1 MTEPE
6 DDTEGEEGATTT
18 VTSGSTASVTPHTQ
32 TNASEKL
39 DALDRYERMIDVQ
52 IQTLNDIDN
61 KAEYL
66 TRYLAILI
74 ALLFTGASFV
84 LDIGVADGFVSELP
98 LFATLVLG
106 LLALTVSVVFSII
119 TYLSSVF
126 QYGPRREFAE
136 DIADHDIGKKLYA
149 EIMLRTYSD
158 AIYQNKRVVRQN
170 SARFKYALTGLLN
183 GVLFL
188 GAAALVLFAPGGL
201 AWIVLVIVIVIAAG
215 LSWYILTDQ
224 YLTLEREQLANEQD

>member
-1 MTEPE
+1 
-6 DDTEGEEGATTT
+6 
-18 VTSGSTASVTPHTQ
+18 
-32 TNASEKL
+32 
-39 DALDRYERMIDVQ
+39 MIDVQ

-84 LDIGVADGFVSELP
+84 LDVGVADGFVSELS
-98 LFATLVLG
+98 LFTTLVLG

-136 DIADHDIGKKLYA
+136 DIADHDIGEKLYA

-188 GAAALVLFAPGGL
+188 AILLTSLGIV
-201 AWIVLVIVIVIAAG
+201 IQVLV
-215 LSWYILTDQ
+215 
-224 YLTLEREQLANEQD
+224 EQ

>member
-1 MTEPE
+1 MDE
-6 DDTEGEEGATTT
+6 EEGATTT
-18 VTSGSTASVTPHTQ
+18 NTSGSTASVTPQTQ

-74 ALLFTGASFV
+74 ALLFTGVSFV

-136 DIADHDIGKKLYA
+136 DIADHDIGEKLYA

-188 GAAALVLFAPGGL
+188 GAAALLLFAPDGL
-201 AWIVLVIVIVIAAG
+201 AWVVLVGVIAIAVV